1 MTIALCIING
11 IFLLIGG
18 AYTVVSVYRFIS
30 YYIRRL
36 FLYRTEALCIS
47 SKVCEVEQEQEIDG
61 EKQTVIMNE
70 YYDLLLQ
77 FSDKNNKQ
85 YKLKITS
92 NKKFEVGSKIK
103 ILWNSKTEKMSF
115 DDFAYFKNLILF
127 VVGVTLII
135 CFFAMN

>member
-18 AYTVVSVYRFIS
+18 VYTVVSVYRFIS

-36 FLYRTEALCIS
+36 LLYRTEALCIS

-61 EKQTVIMNE
+61 EKQTVIMSE

-77 FSDKNNKQ
+77 FNDKNNKQ

>member
-18 AYTVVSVYRFIS
+18 VYTVVSVYRFIS

-61 EKQTVIMNE
+61 EKQTVIMSE

-77 FSDKNNKQ
+77 FNDKNNKQ

>member
-18 AYTVVSVYRFIS
+18 VYTVVSVYRFIS
-30 YYIRRL
+30 YLIKRL
-36 FLYRTEALCIS
+36 VLYRTEALCIS

-61 EKQTVIMNE
+61 EKQTVIMSE

-77 FSDKNNKQ
+77 FNDKNNKQ

>member
-36 FLYRTEALCIS
+36 LLYRTEALCIS

-61 EKQTVIMNE
+61 EKQTVIMSE

-77 FSDKNNKQ
+77 FNDKNNKQ

>member
-18 AYTVVSVYRFIS
+18 VYTVVSVYRFIS

-36 FLYRTEALCIS
+36 FLYRTETLCIS

-61 EKQTVIMNE
+61 EKQTVIMSE

-77 FSDKNNKQ
+77 FNDKNNKQ

>member
-18 AYTVVSVYRFIS
+18 VYTVVSVYRFIS

-77 FSDKNNKQ
+77 FNDKNNKQ

>member
-1 MTIALCIING
+1 M
-11 IFLLIGG
+11 
-18 AYTVVSVYRFIS
+18 S
-30 YYIRRL
+30 
-36 FLYRTEALCIS
+36 
-47 SKVCEVEQEQEIDG
+47 
-61 EKQTVIMNE
+61 E

-77 FSDKNNKQ
+77 FNDKNNKQ

-92 NKKFEVGSKIK
+92 NKNFEVGSKIK

>member
-18 AYTVVSVYRFIS
+18 VYTVVSVYRFIS
-30 YYIRRL
+30 YLIKRL
-36 FLYRTEALCIS
+36 VLYRTEALCIS

-61 EKQTVIMNE
+61 EKQTVIMSE

-77 FSDKNNKQ
+77 FNDKNNKQ

-92 NKKFEVGSKIK
+92 NKNFEVGSKIK

>member
-18 AYTVVSVYRFIS
+18 VYTVVSVYRFIS

-61 EKQTVIMNE
+61 EKQTVIMSE

-77 FSDKNNKQ
+77 FNDKNNKQ

-135 CFFAMN
+135 CFFAIN

>member
-36 FLYRTEALCIS
+36 LLYRTEALCIS

-77 FSDKNNKQ
+77 FNDKNNKQ
-85 YKLKITS
+85 YKLSVWTIR
-92 NKKFEVGSKIK
+92 
-103 ILWNSKTEKMSF
+103 
-115 DDFAYFKNLILF
+115 Y
-127 VVGVTLII
+127 
-135 CFFAMN
+135 

>member
-18 AYTVVSVYRFIS
+18 VYTVVSVYRFIS

-70 YYDLLLQ
+70 YYDLLLH
-77 FSDKNNKQ
+77 FNDKNNKQ